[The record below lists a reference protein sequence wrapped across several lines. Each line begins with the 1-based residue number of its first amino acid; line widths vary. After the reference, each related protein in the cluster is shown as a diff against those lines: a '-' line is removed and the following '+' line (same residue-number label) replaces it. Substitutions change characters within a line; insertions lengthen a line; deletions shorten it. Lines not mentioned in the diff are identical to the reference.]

1 MNIDTTNIR
10 QSLPILDVRD
20 SVIEYL
26 QKRVDYLESVL
37 SEIQMLNAMGKTL
50 KISEAIQS
58 AINE

>member
-10 QSLPILDVRD
+10 QSLPIVDVRD
-20 SVIEYL
+20 SAIEYL

-50 KISEAIQS
+50 KISEAIQA